1 MSSMQWTFKGVK
13 NAFTP
18 TGKPITVTEYERYI
32 SSRGGGESITTEY
45 YEGEVLQHKSSM
57 VQFNPPKAKILQL
70 GKDFVLEN
78 PNKSNIGGN
87 VSDKKWILYGIVAVI
102 GYFAYKKFK
111 K

>member
-1 MSSMQWTFKGVK
+1 MQWTFKGVK

-32 SSRGGGESITTEY
+32 SSRGGGESTTTEY
-45 YEGEVLQHKSSM
+45 YEGEVFQDKSSM
-57 VQFNPPKAKILQL
+57 VQFNQPKAKILQL

-78 PNKSNIGGN
+78 PNKSNIVGN
-87 VSDKKWILYGIVAVI
+87 MTNKKWILYGIVAVI